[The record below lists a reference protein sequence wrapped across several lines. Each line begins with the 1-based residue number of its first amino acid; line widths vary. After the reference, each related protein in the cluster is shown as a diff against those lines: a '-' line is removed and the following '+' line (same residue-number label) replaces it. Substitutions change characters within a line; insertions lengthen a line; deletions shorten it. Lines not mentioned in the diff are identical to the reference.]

1 MASVMKANSRYPE
14 LGPLTAALT
23 EVLKKRI
30 PNDSRCRTYAD
41 LIAEVLVSK
50 AIKGD
55 IQALKEILDRVEGT
69 SVPIPEPQLSEEAQL
84 IAKFTPLDQ
93 ALLREAG
100 EKFIILMRRRL
111 EEGRRKDV

>member
-1 MASVMKANSRYPE
+1 MASVMKANSPYPE

-23 EVLKKRI
+23 KVLNQRI

-55 IQALKEILDRVEGT
+55 IQALKEIVDRVEGT
-69 SVPIPEPQLSEEAQL
+69 SAPIPEPQLSEEAQL
-84 IAKFTPLDQ
+84 IAKFTPVDQ
-93 ALLREAG
+93 ALLRDAG
-100 EKFIILMRRRL
+100 EKFIILLRRRL
-111 EEGRRKDV
+111 EEGRKQEV